1 MACKLRVRVTPRAG
15 RDRIDGVRDGVLRV
29 RLAAPPVEG
38 RANEALVRLLARA
51 LGVPPR
57 DIAVVRGATAREKVI
72 AIEGLDE
79 TEVLRR
85 LASNEQRATS
95 SE

>member
-1 MACKLRVRVTPRAG
+1 MVRLAVRVTPRAG

-38 RANEALVRLLARA
+38 RANEALVRFLATV

-57 DIAVVRGATAREKVI
+57 DIRVVRGETAREKLLEI
-72 AIEGLDE
+72 DGLSE
-79 TEVLRR
+79 AQLWQR
-85 LASNEQRATS
+85 LGMPTAGA
-95 SE
+95 